1 MADPKVR
8 HVILS
13 EGYLRERDGCVP
25 QGVGSKVSVV
35 RVDATLRGTPDS
47 DHKNAYRE
55 EHHEV
60 VKVTE
65 QRDPQTGKPRR
76 MYHLRT
82 DQ

>member
-1 MADPKVR
+1 MSRPKVR
-8 HVILS
+8 TVILS

-47 DHKNAYRE
+47 AYRQSYRE

-65 QRDPQTGKPRR
+65 NRDPRTGETRR
-76 MYHLRT
+76 MFHVRP
-82 DQ
+82 DR